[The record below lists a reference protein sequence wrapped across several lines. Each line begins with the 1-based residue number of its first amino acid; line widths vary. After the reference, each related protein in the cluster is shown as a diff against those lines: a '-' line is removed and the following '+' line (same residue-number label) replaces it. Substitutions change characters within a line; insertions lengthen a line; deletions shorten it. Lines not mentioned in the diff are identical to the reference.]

1 MKLAEYLRELD
12 QPGADGHIPLEQFAE
27 RAGTTV
33 GYLRVHVIRAR
44 KPASLRYMRRLA
56 QASEGKV
63 SLLDVLRHYGVT
75 DEELDMKARAA

>member
-12 QPGADGHIPLEQFAE
+12 QPLADGSLPLEQFAE

-33 GYLRVHVIRAR
+33 GYLRVHVLCAR

-56 QASEGKV
+56 AASEGRV
-63 SLLDVLRHYGVT
+63 SLLDVLRHYGVPP
-75 DEELDMKARAA
+75 EELKEQAA

>member
-1 MKLAEYLRELD
+1 MNLADYLRELD
-12 QPGADGHIPLEQFAE
+12 QPQAEGGNPLEAFAD
-27 RAGTTV
+27 RAGTTT

-63 SLLDVLRHYGVT
+63 SLIEVLRHYGVT
-75 DEELDMKARAA
+75 AEELKVQAA